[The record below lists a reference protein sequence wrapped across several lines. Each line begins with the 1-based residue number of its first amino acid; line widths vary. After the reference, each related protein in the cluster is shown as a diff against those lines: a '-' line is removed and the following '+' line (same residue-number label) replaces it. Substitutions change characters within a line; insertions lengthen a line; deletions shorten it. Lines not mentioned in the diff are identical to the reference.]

1 VDLNKLRR
9 FSTSGEAIAPE
20 DYPEAA
26 RFCHEHGVNVADMRF
41 IVLES
46 CFNLSYNLFGEGEGG
61 VSSGTSYSSL
71 LSLWQSELPAILDTE
86 DPAEA
91 LALTRHLEEEIRL
104 LVLANP
110 PP

>member
-1 VDLNKLRR
+1 VDLSTLRR
-9 FSTSGEAIAPE
+9 FSTEETAIAPE

-26 RFCHEHGVNVADMRF
+26 KFCHEHAMNIADMRF

-46 CFNLSYNLFGEGEGG
+46 CFLLSYNLFGEGEGG
-61 VSSGTSYSSL
+61 ISSGTSYTSL
-71 LSLWQSELPAILDTE
+71 LGLWQAELPAILRE
-86 DPAEA
+86 DSLEA
-91 LALTRHLEEEIRL
+91 LALARHLEEEIRI